1 MADWLEIANTLINL
15 QNQQRLGEISQA
27 QQQTTNQIAEVEFR
41 KQRDNT
47 LFSQL
52 VDVIVKVR
60 QCIQDQQFLDAF
72 LSSCIGLLSYDQL
85 YAAIIDAE
93 TKLKASD
100 IQVKILET
108 LRTMVSDNSV
118 KANLQMSFTNYL
130 LTLNANLHKAIA
142 ELKQYNGKLIWLD
155 PKELWEIEMGET
167 ITPID
172 DLIDLSTK
180 SILFR
185 KGNFYTVLSVNNT
198 EPRGFYLT
206 NDIGRKYYF
215 SFTENGKADYFAF
228 SYPSLPSLEKEIT
241 MIELCF
247 KIFDDECLQKCFKAI
262 RSEMLALYTNAFEQ
276 AKFTKQ
282 DLSSSLSVYKQ
293 LRQSIV
299 NNSLKSLQVQ
309 LPTKTNT
316 NSGAIIGAV
325 ILGIILLIVLLNHC

>member
-1 MADWLEIANTLINL
+1 MADWLEITNTLINL

-27 QQQTTNQIAEVEFR
+27 QQQATNQIAEAEFR

-60 QCIQDQQFLDAF
+60 QGIQDQQFLDAF

-118 KANLQMSFTNYL
+118 KTNLQTSFANYL
-130 LTLNANLHKAIA
+130 LNLNANLHKAIA

-155 PKELWEIEMGET
+155 PKELWKIEIGET
-167 ITPID
+167 ITPIG
-172 DLIDLSTK
+172 DLVDLSTK

-185 KGNFYTVLSVNNT
+185 KGNFYTVLNVNNT

-206 NDIGRKYYF
+206 NDFGGKYYF
-215 SFTENGKADYFAF
+215 SFTENGKADHFAF
-228 SYPSLPSLEKEIT
+228 CYPSLPSLEKEIT
-241 MIELCF
+241 MAELCF

-262 RSEMLALYTNAFEQ
+262 RSEMQMLYTNTFEQ
-276 AKFTKQ
+276 VKLTKQ
-282 DLSSSLSVYKQ
+282 VLLSSLSEYKQ

-299 NNSLKSLQVQ
+299 DSSLKSLQVQ
-309 LPTKTNT
+309 LPTKTN
-316 NSGAIIGAV
+316 NNGAIIGAV
-325 ILGIILLIVLLNHC
+325 IFGIILLIILLGHC